1 MQFGYSSSWKRLSWN
16 VSWSY
21 SNTARQGTGN
31 NHASDNTSEQIYML
45 SLSVPLSGWWGN
57 SYATYSV
64 SQNDNSGSS
73 HQLGL
78 SGTALERNNL
88 SWNLMQ
94 SYNSHDDEVGGNM
107 SLTYDG
113 SYGTVNGSYNYSQNS
128 QRLNYGIRGGILAHS
143 EGVTLSQELGETIA
157 LVKAPGAAGLEIDNM
172 RGAAT
177 DWRGYT
183 VKTQLNPY
191 DENRVAISDNY
202 FSKSNI
208 ELDNTVVTMVPTRGA
223 VVKAEFITHVG
234 YRVLFKVVNAKGKPA
249 PFGAIATVQ
258 NTSSADSGIVGD
270 QGELY
275 LSGLPEKG
283 QVMLSWGENAA
294 TTCTFDYSLSI
305 PESESGLIE
314 QGVTCH

>member
-16 VSWSY
+16 ISWSY
-21 SNTARQGTGN
+21 SNTARQGTSN
-31 NHASDNTSEQIYML
+31 NYASDNSSEQIYML

-73 HQLGL
+73 HQVGI
-78 SGTALERNNL
+78 SGTALEKNNL

-107 SLTYDG
+107 SLSYDG
-113 SYGTVNGSYNYSQNS
+113 TYGSLNGSYNYSQNS
-128 QRLNYGIRGGILAHS
+128 QRLNYGIKGGILAHS

-202 FSKSNI
+202 FSKANV
-208 ELDNTVVTMVPTRGA
+208 ELDNTVVTMIPTRGA
-223 VVKAEFITHVG
+223 VVKAEFVTHVG
-234 YRVLFKVVNAKGKPA
+234 YRVLFRVMNVKGKPA
-249 PFGAIATVQ
+249 PFGAMASVQ
-258 NTSSADSGIVGD
+258 SASSANSGIVGEH
-270 QGELY
+270 GELY

-283 QVMLSWGENAA
+283 QVTLSWGENA
-294 TTCTFDYSLSI
+294 TTKCTFDYTLSL
-305 PESESGLIE
+305 PASESGLIE
-314 QGVTCH
+314 QDVTCH

>member
-1 MQFGYSSSWKRLSWN
+1 MHCSQVLVEK
-16 VSWSY
+16 
-21 SNTARQGTGN
+21 NTVVRK
-31 NHASDNTSEQIYML
+31 
-45 SLSVPLSGWWGN
+45 
-57 SYATYSV
+57 
-64 SQNDNSGSS
+64 
-73 HQLGL
+73 
-78 SGTALERNNL
+78 
-88 SWNLMQ
+88 
-94 SYNSHDDEVGGNM
+94 
-107 SLTYDG
+107 
-113 SYGTVNGSYNYSQNS
+113 
-128 QRLNYGIRGGILAHS
+128 
-143 EGVTLSQELGETIA
+143 GETIA

-223 VVKAEFITHVG
+223 VVKAEFVTHVG
-234 YRVLFKVVNAKGKPA
+234 YRVLFRVLNANGKPV
-249 PFGAIATVQ
+249 PFGAIAAIQ
-258 NTSSADSGIVGD
+258 DASLADSGIVGD
-270 QGELY
+270 RGELY

-283 QVMLSWGENAA
+283 QVTLSWGENAS
-294 TTCTFDYSLSI
+294 TKCIFNYSLST

>member
-1 MQFGYSSSWKRLSWN
+1 M
-16 VSWSY
+16 SY
-21 SNTARQGTGN
+21 RNYRFAK
-31 NHASDNTSEQIYML
+31 
-45 SLSVPLSGWWGN
+45 
-57 SYATYSV
+57 
-64 SQNDNSGSS
+64 QNRWRNYYPT
-73 HQLGL
+73 

-223 VVKAEFITHVG
+223 VVKAEF
-234 YRVLFKVVNAKGKPA
+234 
-249 PFGAIATVQ
+249 
-258 NTSSADSGIVGD
+258 GD
-270 QGELY
+270 QYRGSREDRIGKS
-275 LSGLPEKG
+275 SGGIGKR
-283 QVMLSWGENAA
+283 
-294 TTCTFDYSLSI
+294 YSHSI
-305 PESESGLIE
+305 RLR
-314 QGVTCH
+314 

>member
-1 MQFGYSSSWKRLSWN
+1 
-16 VSWSY
+16 
-21 SNTARQGTGN
+21 
-31 NHASDNTSEQIYML
+31 ML

-223 VVKAEFITHVG
+223 VVKAEFVTHVG
-234 YRVLFKVVNAKGKPA
+234 YRG
-249 PFGAIATVQ
+249 
-258 NTSSADSGIVGD
+258 
-270 QGELY
+270 
-275 LSGLPEKG
+275 
-283 QVMLSWGENAA
+283 
-294 TTCTFDYSLSI
+294 SLQS
-305 PESESGLIE
+305 
-314 QGVTCH
+314 VKCKW